1 MIMKM
6 KRIKILSLL
15 IFYCFVFSFSS
26 LLFLL
31 IDVSSAR
38 AQEEKFTRKSITYLK
53 MVMNPEVRSVARAV
67 DFLTGIDLYQY
78 LESKIRKAVEIERF
92 DYNPVSLGG
101 DTDIYALSKLV
112 KQYVDEVKVDRAKA
126 EAKMDWRFKDL
137 VVTAEEIRRIANSA
151 YIYSPYVKKF
161 NVGVW
166 ISGRKKRGIDMSI
179 SCSLGVE
186 VVYYKV
192 DFETGEPILVFK
204 TYTSHTEVVKVGEMP
219 LLPLPFPISLFLP
232 SVEFF
237 ETPFQAFDRCI
248 IMLVE
253 WIAKKIN
260 ADMRRVPDF
269 SLFATISGA
278 EGQNIWAPLT
288 KRDKVY
294 LDSDFAVM
302 ERQEEIDE
310 HGRRKETF
318 RRVGWVRAR
327 KIADGKTEENS
338 RFQIMSGSAEVGHI
352 VREYP
357 LVGVG
362 LTLSFNYLP
371 SMSFEETEHN
381 KNLIFVE
388 GKKGSAFG
396 FSISGKVNTAT
407 AFGWNISEFYL
418 ITSGLVHIS
427 RFAYELGANLGI
439 RKKFYLRSLG
449 FIPQFTLDIIRIGI
463 PAIRRDINQE
473 VSLSDI
479 SLGITPALFLEW
491 FLHPRFSIFLG
502 GGYRLMTTAENFS
515 YELEGAEY
523 FPNIRYNP
531 TFPFVSGGIE
541 ITIW

>member
-1 MIMKM
+1 MK
-6 KRIKILSLL
+6 KVKILAL
-15 IFYCFVFSFSS
+15 IFYCFVFSFYSS

-31 IDVSSAR
+31 IKVSPAG
-38 AQEEKFTRKSITYLK
+38 AQEEEKFTRKSITYLK
-53 MVMNPEVRSVARAV
+53 MVMDPEIRSVARTV

-78 LESKIRKAVEIERF
+78 LESRIRKAVEIERF

-101 DTDIYALSKLV
+101 DTDIYTLSKLV

-137 VVTAEEIRRIANSA
+137 VVTAEDLKKIANSA
-151 YIYSPYVKKF
+151 YIYSPHVKKF

-166 ISGRKKRGIDMSI
+166 ISGRKKRGGIDMSI

-192 DFETGEPILVFK
+192 DFDTGEPILVFK

-232 SVEFF
+232 SIEFF
-237 ETPFQAFDRCI
+237 ETPFQAFERCL
-248 IMLVE
+248 IMVVE
-253 WIAKKIN
+253 WISKKIN

-269 SLFATISGA
+269 SLFATISSA
-278 EGQNIWAPLT
+278 EGQNVWAPLT
-288 KRDKVY
+288 KKDKVY
-294 LDSDFAVM
+294 LDSDFQVL

-310 HGRRKETF
+310 SGRKKETF
-318 RRVGWVRAR
+318 KRVGWVRAR
-327 KIADGKTEENS
+327 KIVDGKTEENS
-338 RFQIMSGSAEVGHI
+338 RFQIMSGSAEVGQI
-352 VREYP
+352 IREYP
-357 LVGVG
+357 LVDVG
-362 LTLSFNYLP
+362 FTLSFNYLP
-371 SMSFEETEHN
+371 SMSFEETVSN
-381 KNLIFVE
+381 PYLVFSE

-396 FSISGKVNTAT
+396 FSISGKVNTST

-427 RFAYELGANLGI
+427 RFAYEIGANLGI

-449 FIPQFTLDIIRIGI
+449 FVPQFTLDIIRIGI
-463 PAIRRDINQE
+463 PAIRQEVNQE
-473 VSLSDI
+473 VTLSDI
-479 SLGITPALFLEW
+479 SFGITPSLFLEW

-515 YELEGAEY
+515 YELEGVEY
-523 FPNIRYNP
+523 PAYNIRYNP
-531 TFPFVSGGIE
+531 SFPFISGGIE

>member
-1 MIMKM
+1 M
-6 KRIKILSLL
+6 KRIIKILSIL
-15 IFYCFVFSFSS
+15 ISHCLTFLCSS
-26 LLFLL
+26 LLFFL
-31 IDVSSAR
+31 IKVSYTG
-38 AQEEKFTRKSITYLK
+38 AQEEEKFTRKSITYLK
-53 MVMNPEVRSVARAV
+53 MVMNPEVRSVARTV

-78 LESKIRKAVEIERF
+78 LESKIRKAIEIERF
-92 DYNPVSLGG
+92 DYNPVSLSG
-101 DTDIYALSKLV
+101 DIDIYALSKLV

-166 ISGRKKRGIDMSI
+166 ISGRRKRGGIDMSI

-192 DFETGEPILVFK
+192 DFDTGEPILAFK
-204 TYTSHTEVVKVGEMP
+204 TYTSHSEVVKVGEMP

-232 SVEFF
+232 SIEFF
-237 ETPFQAFDRCI
+237 ETPFQAFDRCL
-248 IMLVE
+248 IMVVE

-269 SLFATISGA
+269 SLFATISSA
-278 EGQNIWAPLT
+278 EGQNVWAPLT
-288 KRDKVY
+288 KKDKVY
-294 LDSDFAVM
+294 LDSDFAVI

-310 HGRRKETF
+310 KVGRKETF

-338 RFQIMSGSAEVGHI
+338 KFQIMLGSAEVGHI
-352 VREYP
+352 IREYP

-371 SMSFEETEHN
+371 SMSFEETGPN
-381 KNLIFVE
+381 PNLIFGE

-427 RFAYELGANLGI
+427 RFAYEIGGNLGI

-449 FIPQFTLDIIRIGI
+449 FIPQFTLDIIRVGI
-463 PAIRRDINQE
+463 PAIRQDANQQ
-473 VSLSDI
+473 VLLSDI
-479 SLGITPALFLEW
+479 SLGITPALFLEL

-502 GGYRLMTTAENFS
+502 GGYRLMTTAESFS
-515 YELEGAEY
+515 YDLEGAEY